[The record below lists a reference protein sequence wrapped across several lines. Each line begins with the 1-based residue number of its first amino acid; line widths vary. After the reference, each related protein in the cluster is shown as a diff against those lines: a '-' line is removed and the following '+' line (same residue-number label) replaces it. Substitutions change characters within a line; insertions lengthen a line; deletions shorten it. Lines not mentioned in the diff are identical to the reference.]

1 MADLLSDPATS
12 DLKDGLM
19 AVFDAYV
26 AVRAKASPRA
36 RREVRPLRDES
47 VEVYRDVWGAFAEF
61 CASHNLTLVT
71 IDVED
76 LELFVMRLG
85 HGTTVTP
92 RYQRRVL
99 GLLDRI
105 VRFEAERSGVVLSGA
120 VASLLTH
127 ANFRFAS
134 EALADPAPDYLN
146 ARETSDLIAY
156 VTAKAPD
163 PRGADAWAWT
173 QVRNRTAVALQL
185 GAGITPGEV
194 QGLRVQDVVI
204 EGGRVAQ
211 VPWKLRLP
219 ANGNVPA
226 HESPIAPWAGR
237 QLAYWLKVRAQA
249 GIVGDGLFP
258 SSRPGNAWSKMRCY
272 VACQSVL
279 EAAGIKSSAGGM
291 YRLRHTYVLRQLAN
305 GKSETEIANFLGL
318 RDPRSLARYR
328 RVLPAP
334 VAVV

>member
-1 MADLLSDPATS
+1 MADLFSDPTAS
-12 DLKDGLM
+12 NLNESLM

-26 AVRAKASPRA
+26 AERAKASPRA
-36 RREVRPLRDES
+36 RREVRPLREES
-47 VEVYRDVWGAFAEF
+47 VEVYRDVWGTFAEF
-61 CASHNLTLVT
+61 CAGHNLTLAS

-85 HGTTVTP
+85 HGTAVTP

-99 GLLDRI
+99 ALLDRLI
-105 VRFEAERSGVVLSGA
+105 RFESARSGVVLSGA
-120 VASLLTH
+120 VAQLLTH
-127 ANFRFAS
+127 PTFRFAS

-146 ARETSDLIAY
+146 ARETSDLIAF

-173 QVRNRTAVALQL
+173 EVRNRTAVALQL

-194 QGLRVQDVVI
+194 QGLRVQDVVV

-318 RDPRSLARYR
+318 QDPRSLARYR

-334 VAVV
+334 VAVI